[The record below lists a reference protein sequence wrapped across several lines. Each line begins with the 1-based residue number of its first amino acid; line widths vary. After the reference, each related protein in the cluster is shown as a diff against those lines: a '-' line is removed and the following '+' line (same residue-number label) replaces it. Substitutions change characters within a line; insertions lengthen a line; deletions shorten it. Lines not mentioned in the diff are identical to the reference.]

1 MITTKQ
7 RAQLRGLGSVLD
19 PVMQIGKDG
28 LTDNSFEAINLL
40 LEARELIKIKVLKN
54 CPLTAKQAQKEV
66 CEFLHADGVQCIG
79 SVFVVYRRS
88 TKKDVKHIELL

>member
-7 RAQLRGLGSVLD
+7 RAHLRGLGSALD
-19 PVMQIGKDG
+19 PVMQIGKEG

-54 CPLTAKQAQKEV
+54 CPISAKEASKEV
-66 CEFLHADGVQCIG
+66 CDYLKADGVQCIG
-79 SVFVVYRRS
+79 AVFVIYRRS
-88 TKKDVKHIELL
+88 TKKDIKHIELA